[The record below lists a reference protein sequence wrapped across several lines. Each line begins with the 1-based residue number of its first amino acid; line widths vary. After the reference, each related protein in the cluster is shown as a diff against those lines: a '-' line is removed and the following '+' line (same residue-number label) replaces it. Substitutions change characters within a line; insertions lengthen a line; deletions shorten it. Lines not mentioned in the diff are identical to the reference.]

1 MDASD
6 EIQAA
11 VAALRNAATPGS
23 AQIADL
29 LEHVAR
35 MTRIS
40 EGVWELAGYG
50 KQKQRELAERKWQRE
65 LAVARVLSVSL
76 TRGAPSKGEWL
87 WGHAVSE

>member
-6 EIQAA
+6 ELQAA
-11 VAALRNAATPGS
+11 VAALRNAATPGA

-29 LEHVAR
+29 LEHAAG

-40 EGVWELAGYG
+40 EGVWELAGYST
-50 KQKQRELAERKWQRE
+50 QKRRELAERKWQRE
-65 LAVARVLSVSL
+65 LAVARVLSVNV
-76 TRGAPSKGEWL
+76 THGAPLKGERL